1 MNICELYF
9 KQDATK
15 KEKIIEFFHDFIN
28 HNLTCAIFILSIV
41 ASFFTGLFSFITF
54 IVDDNFSTVFL
65 YFKISFVLFVILLL
79 SYYCFDVKFKEY
91 FFLRNKRYLNFLQ
104 NILLSQFNF
113 DLKKQMDD
121 VVEDVEKIDNILNFL
136 NDNLEKQNILV
147 YLFSKEIKYYD
158 KIYSFKTLNSIVKNK
173 GILIRGLSKIKIKT
187 METEIIESSNVLKQK
202 VDDLKDKEELKK
214 FSKLLE

>member
-104 NILLSQFNF
+104 NILLSKFNF

-121 VVEDVEKIDNILNFL
+121 VAEDVEKIDIILDFLDNILEDDHF
-136 NDNLEKQNILV
+136 LV
-147 YLFSKEIKYYD
+147 YPSSKEIRYYG

-173 GILIRGLSKIKIKT
+173 GVLIRGLSKIKIKT

>member
-65 YFKISFVLFVILLL
+65 YFKISFALFVILSL

-91 FFLRNKRYLNFLQ
+91 FFLKNKRYLNFLQ
-104 NILLSQFNF
+104 NTLLSKFNF

-147 YLFSKEIKYYD
+147 YLFSKEIKYYG

-173 GILIRGLSKIKIKT
+173 DILIKGLSKIKIKT
-187 METEIIESSNVLKQK
+187 IEDKSSENLNVLKQK
-202 VDDLKDKEELKK
+202 VEDLKDKEELKE
-214 FSKLLE
+214 FANLLD

>member
-15 KEKIIEFFHDFIN
+15 KEKIIKFFHDFIN
-28 HNLTCAIFILSIV
+28 HNLTCVIFILSIV

-54 IVDDNFSTVFL
+54 IIDDNFSTVFL
-65 YFKISFVLFVILLL
+65 YFKTSFVLFVILSL

-91 FFLRNKRYLNFLQ
+91 FFLRNKHYLNFLQ
-104 NILLSQFNF
+104 NILLSKFNF
-113 DLKKQMDD
+113 DLKKQMDN
-121 VVEDVEKIDNILNFL
+121 VAEDVEKIDIILNFL
-136 NDNLEKQNILV
+136 NENLKDQNFLV
-147 YLFSKEIKYYD
+147 YLFSREIKYYD

>member
-65 YFKISFVLFVILLL
+65 YFKISFILFVILSL

-104 NILLSQFNF
+104 NTLLSKFNF
-113 DLKKQMDD
+113 DLKKQMDN
-121 VVEDVEKIDNILNFL
+121 VAEDVEKIDIILNFL
-136 NDNLEKQNILV
+136 NDNLKDQNFLV
-147 YLFSKEIKYYD
+147 YLLSKEIKYYD
-158 KIYSFKTLNSIVKNK
+158 KTYSFKTLNSIVKNK

-202 VDDLKDKEELKK
+202 IDDLKDKEELKK
-214 FSKLLE
+214 FSNLLD